1 MRTPPRRSSI
11 PLLDTHHL
19 GHASVLT
26 ADALMREVRRTRR
39 LNAAPLPPVCVL
51 DFDGDLFDGL
61 VSNGSARP
69 VTEWACFH
77 TPMVAVRRHGVRCG
91 VVPRTIGGPFAVL
104 VAEQLIA
111 GGARVVVGLTS
122 SGRLAPAL
130 PLPSLVIATEAIR
143 DEGTSF
149 HYVPASERVSAPNAP
164 LVAALADCLSPVAP
178 VARGLVWTT
187 DAPYRETR
195 AQVRRWASAGAL
207 AVEMQAASLFA
218 YAHAQKATVGVVA
231 MVSNSGDHAGEQFDT
246 GKHTYRAAVLDGIIA
261 AAAGVMRARPHTRG
275 NTARPRQ
282 SRRPPR

>member
-1 MRTPPRRSSI
+1 MPGRRSPL
-11 PLLDTHHL
+11 PLLYS
-19 GHASVLT
+19 HALDQVSVLT

-39 LNAAPLPPVCVL
+39 LKALPVPPVCVL

-61 VSNGSARP
+61 VQDGSASP
-69 VTEWACFH
+69 VVEWACFH

-111 GGARVVVGLTS
+111 AGAKVVVGLTS

-143 DEGTSF
+143 DEGTSL
-149 HYVPASERVSAPNAP
+149 HYLPPSERVSAPNES
-164 LVAALADCLSPVAP
+164 LVTALADNLASVAP
-178 VARGLVWTT
+178 VTRGLVWTT

-195 AQVRRWASAGAL
+195 TQVRRWSAAGAL

-218 YAHAQKATVGVVA
+218 FAQTRDAAIGVVA
-231 MVSNSGDHAGEQFDT
+231 MVSNSGDHTGEQFDT
-246 GKHTYRAAVLDGIIA
+246 GEHAYRVAVLDGIIA
-261 AAAGVMRARPHTRG
+261 GAVRVIRARRSQT
-275 NTARPRQ
+275 
-282 SRRPPR
+282 SRRTATKAKR

>member
-1 MRTPPRRSSI
+1 
-11 PLLDTHHL
+11 
-19 GHASVLT
+19 
-26 ADALMREVRRTRR
+26 MREVRRARR
-39 LNAAPLPPVCVL
+39 LESAPVPPVCVL

-61 VSNGSARP
+61 ARDGSARP
-69 VTEWACFH
+69 VPEWACFH
-77 TPMVAVRRHGVRCG
+77 TPMVAIRKHGVRCG

-122 SGRLAPAL
+122 SGRLDPAL

-149 HYVPASERVSAPNAP
+149 HYLPASERVSTPHGP
-164 LVAALADCLSPVAP
+164 LATALADCLSSVGPVR
-178 VARGLVWTT
+178 RGLVWTT

-195 AQVRRWASAGAL
+195 AQVRHWTSAGAL

-218 YAHAQKATVGVVA
+218 FGQARKAAVGVVA

-246 GKHTYRAAVLDGIIA
+246 GEHAYRVAVLDGIIA
-261 AAAGVMRARPHTRG
+261 AAARVMRVLPKTGHLNPTHRRKIRPQDR
-275 NTARPRQ
+275 
-282 SRRPPR
+282 